1 MKRIILT
8 GVIILSLSLVLFSP
22 KISAATVEINMV
34 ADQYY
39 FDPDVIKVKRGD
51 KLIIHIESL
60 MSEMENFPM
69 HGIFFPALNKRWDLP
84 TGENTTIEFV
94 VDLPPGEY
102 PFECDIYC
110 GLAHPDMKGVL
121 IVEE

>member
-1 MKRIILT
+1 MRRIILT
-8 GVIILSLSLVLFSP
+8 GLIILSLSLMVFSP

-39 FDPDVIKVKRGD
+39 FDPELIKVKSGD
-51 KLIIHIESL
+51 TLIIHIESL
-60 MSEMENFPM
+60 MSEMENFPL
-69 HGIFFPALNKRWDLP
+69 HSIFFPALNKRWDLP
-84 TGENTTIEFV
+84 TGKTTTIKFK

-121 IVEE
+121 IVE